1 METQDCI
8 TIRRDKSKDER
19 SMDSSKNG
27 VKVNMYG
34 QAILSSDNLRE
45 LLLQGK
51 NIGHLNVIK
60 DEEIELFE
68 EYQSALLSETIT
80 FLDAPEEK
88 LTFDEFHQQCA
99 DEWVFPVVYQQIDVH
114 RWLIDKCKTQQEIDR
129 VNEEYVLYKD
139 RDLVMLL
146 RLFIFLV
153 DYMRKNKFIWG
164 VGRGSS
170 VSSYILYLIGVHR
183 VDSLKY
189 GFDIKDYLK

>member
-1 METQDCI
+1 
-8 TIRRDKSKDER
+8 
-19 SMDSSKNG
+19 
-27 VKVNMYG
+27 MYG

-51 NIGHLNVIK
+51 NIGHLNVIT

-68 EYQSALLSETIT
+68 KYQSSLLSETIV

-88 LTFDEFHQQCA
+88 LTFDEFHQKCA
-99 DEWVFPVVYQQIDVH
+99 DEWIFPVVYQQIDV
-114 RWLIDKCKTQQEIDR
+114 RRFLLDKCKTQQEIDR
-129 VNEEYVLYKD
+129 VNEEYVLYEE
-139 RDLVMLL
+139 RDLIMLL

-170 VSSYILYLIGVHR
+170 VSSHILYLIGVHR
-183 VDSLKY
+183 VNSLKY
-189 GFDIKDYLK
+189 QLEIKDYLK

>member
-1 METQDCI
+1 MKI
-8 TIRRDKSKDER
+8 
-19 SMDSSKNG
+19 
-27 VKVNMYG
+27 NMYG

-51 NIGHLNVIK
+51 NISHLNVIF
-60 DEEIELFE
+60 DEEIDLFQK
-68 EYQSALLSETIT
+68 YQSGLIPDTIT

-88 LTFDEFHQQCA
+88 LTFDEFHQQRA
-99 DEWVFPVVYQQIDVH
+99 DEWVFPIVYQQINVKQ
-114 RWLIDKCKTQQEIDR
+114 WLLDKCKTQVEIDR
-129 VNEEYVLYKD
+129 VDEEYKLFEE
-139 RDLVMLL
+139 RELLMLL

-153 DYMRKNKFIWG
+153 DYMREKGYIWG

-170 VSSYILYLIGVHR
+170 VSSYILFLIGVHR

>member
-1 METQDCI
+1 MEAKES
-8 TIRRDKSKDER
+8 R
-19 SMDSSKNG
+19 
-27 VKVNMYG
+27 VAVNMYG

-51 NIGHLNVIK
+51 NISHLNVVFD
-60 DEEIELFE
+60 DEVILFQKHQAE
-68 EYQSALLSETIT
+68 LLSETIT

-99 DEWVFPVVYQQIDVH
+99 DDWIFPVVYQQIDVK
-114 RWLIDKCKTQQEIDR
+114 RWLLDKCKTQQEIDR
-129 VNEEYVLYKD
+129 VNEEYALYEE
-139 RDLVMLL
+139 RDLIMLL

-153 DYMRKNKFIWG
+153 DYMRKNNFVWG

-183 VDSLKY
+183 VDSIKY